1 MRFRFSLLA
10 LSLAAFA
17 LALPAQVVASGSLGV
32 HANRGEAHTIGRV
45 AGSVAIALPPL
56 PHALF
61 LWNIASAGFDRQQ
74 NHNGGSIGTGLEL
87 WLSPALRPAE
97 SWGPLVLGEVA
108 VGRRFGLGL
117 HGYTAVGGGVGWS
130 LGDWIPYVEFRRRI
144 SFHPHRPGDDQVIVG
159 LKFILFG

>member
-10 LSLAAFA
+10 FCLAAFA
-17 LALPAQVVASGSLGV
+17 LALPAQVVAGGSLGV
-32 HANRGEAHTIGRV
+32 HVNRGEPHTVGRV
-45 AGSVAIALPPL
+45 AGSIAVALPPL

-61 LWNIASAGFDRQQ
+61 LWNIASLGFDREQ
-74 NHNGGSIGTGLEL
+74 NHNGGSIATGLEL
-87 WLSPALRPAE
+87 WLSPSLRPAE

-108 VGRRFGLGL
+108 LGRRFGLGL

-130 LGDWIPYVEFRRRI
+130 LRDWIPYVEFRRRV
-144 SFHPHRPGDDQVIVG
+144 SFHPHRPGDNQVLVG